1 MAASLNIN
9 WGNGEP
15 MLRDWQS
22 EIAPTR
28 PLCGGPQWP
37 PKDRDSSAGDPSRT
51 ESGKNVKIIV
61 IDDESLIAETVVEI
75 LNEQGFEAV
84 PVSSGASAIELAKTV
99 RPAIVL
105 SDVIMP
111 GMNGIETGIKIREIV
126 PNCRVILFSGQAA
139 TVDLLEEAREKGLRF
154 DILAKPIKPETL
166 ISIIRSSLPS
176 Q

>member
-1 MAASLNIN
+1 
-9 WGNGEP
+9 

-22 EIAPTR
+22 ETIPAFPF
-28 PLCGGPQWP
+28 CGGPEWP
-37 PKDRDSSAGDPSRT
+37 PKDPHLGPHGVSRT
-51 ESGKNVKIIV
+51 EAGKNVRIIV

-75 LNEQGFEAV
+75 LNEQGFEAI

-111 GMNGIETGIKIREIV
+111 GLNGIETGIKIREIV

-139 TVDLLEEAREKGLRF
+139 TVDLLEKAREQGHRF
-154 DILAKPIKPETL
+154 DILAKPIKPERL

>member
-1 MAASLNIN
+1 
-9 WGNGEP
+9 

-22 EIAPTR
+22 EITPAI
-28 PLCGGPQWP
+28 LFCGGPEWP
-37 PKDRDSSAGDPSRT
+37 AKDRRAGSQGESRT
-51 ESGKNVKIIV
+51 ASGKNAKIIV

-111 GMNGIETGIKIREIV
+111 GLNGIETGIKIREIV

-139 TVDLLEEAREKGLRF
+139 TVDLLEKAREQGHRF
-154 DILAKPIKPETL
+154 DILAKPIKPEHL

>member
-1 MAASLNIN
+1 MKP
-9 WGNGEP
+9 GNGDS

-22 EIAPTR
+22 EITPAI
-28 PLCGGPQWP
+28 LFCGGPEWP
-37 PKDRDSSAGDPSRT
+37 AKDRRAGSQGESRT
-51 ESGKNVKIIV
+51 ASGKNAKIIV

-111 GMNGIETGIKIREIV
+111 GLNGIETGIKIREIV

-139 TVDLLEEAREKGLRF
+139 TVDLLEKAREQGHRF
-154 DILAKPIKPETL
+154 DILAKPIKPEHL

>member
-1 MAASLNIN
+1 MF
-9 WGNGEP
+9 
-15 MLRDWQS
+15 RDWQS
-22 EIAPTR
+22 EITPAIPF
-28 PLCGGPQWP
+28 CGGPEWP
-37 PKDRDSSAGDPSRT
+37 AKDRRAGSQGESRT
-51 ESGKNVKIIV
+51 ASGKNVKIIV

-111 GMNGIETGIKIREIV
+111 GLNGIETGIKIREIV

-139 TVDLLEEAREKGLRF
+139 TVDLLEKAREQGHRF
-154 DILAKPIKPETL
+154 DILAKPIKPEHL
-166 ISIIRSSLPS
+166 IIIIRSSLPS